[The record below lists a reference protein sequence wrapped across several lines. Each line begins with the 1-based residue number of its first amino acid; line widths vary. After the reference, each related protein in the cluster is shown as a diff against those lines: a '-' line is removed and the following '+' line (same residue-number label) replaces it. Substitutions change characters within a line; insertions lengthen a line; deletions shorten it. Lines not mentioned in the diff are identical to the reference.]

1 MSILLI
7 CTKFEVKT
15 HVYCIF
21 CLSFCACFSVR
32 TRLESEEGLS
42 LTEFTYQVFQA
53 CDWLHL
59 YEKYNCTVQVC

>member
-15 HVYCIF
+15 HV
-21 CLSFCACFSVR
+21 FCACFSVR

-59 YEKYNCTVQVC
+59 YEKYNCTVQVCKTLWV